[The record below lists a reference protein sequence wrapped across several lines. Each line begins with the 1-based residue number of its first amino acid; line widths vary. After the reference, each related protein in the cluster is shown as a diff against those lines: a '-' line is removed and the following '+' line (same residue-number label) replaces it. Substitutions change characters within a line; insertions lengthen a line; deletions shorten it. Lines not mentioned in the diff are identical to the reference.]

1 MAGQA
6 IFAFLLMGVAPAGYT
21 GPETCALC
29 HRAIADTQ
37 TKTPMAETW
46 HGRLTPSLPERWSAH
61 ATDGGLA
68 VDIRRVSDHFEYS
81 TAMPDGS
88 KVTLPVEVIM
98 GGERHGLGFL
108 PRIDQLGG
116 ITLER
121 PVLLQARY
129 SWSLSKK
136 RLLIAPNEPVETP
149 HSYATALG
157 LVLSP
162 SFETKCLVCHG
173 KPGTMGAGKAG
184 GVHCESCH
192 GPGWTHLQA
201 LAKGKPREGILNP
214 QKLTVDQRLA
224 VCAPCHTGFS
234 RQTDPLPDELLVSN
248 QVNAFTESECFIQSG
263 KAFQCT
269 TCHDPHRDSSHDIEA
284 SVKACVGCHSANV
297 SGHAA
302 VCPVNASSGCTGC
315 HMPAIE
321 RGPFHLVDHWIRVHP
336 GEQAG
341 ARQGGEKSQVRPR
354 REFLRA
360 IAAKSQAEAEAA
372 RQRLAK
378 GEPFFDVAR
387 AVSVDDSAPIGG
399 YWGARWLDRLDAPVR
414 DAAAALSYG
423 ETSGVIAAGG
433 RWLIVQRMARDFRL
447 DAARL
452 QEQAAALGRQG
463 DRKGAIEKCQ
473 EALKIDPHFLPSLLF
488 LGKALSESGNAV
500 RAVSVLKAATR
511 IYPQDAD
518 AQFDL
523 GLILGRMGKP
533 EEEMAAYRRAIELEP
548 DLVAAYVS
556 LGKVLF
562 SRSEWTQAGEVFR
575 QGLRINPL
583 TPDLNY
589 GLGRVLERL
598 GDEAGAKK
606 ALALADKIA
615 LRP

>member
-1 MAGQA
+1 VAGQA
-6 IFAFLLMGVAPAGYT
+6 IFAFVLLGVAPAGYT

-46 HGRLTPSLPERWSAH
+46 HGTLSRSLPEKWNAH
-61 ATDGGLA
+61 ATDGGLS

-81 TAMPDGS
+81 TAMPNGS

-98 GGERHGLGFL
+98 GGPRHGLGFL

-116 ITLER
+116 IPLER

-129 SWSLSKK
+129 SWSLSGK
-136 RLLIAPNEPVETP
+136 RLLIAPNEPMETP
-149 HSYATALG
+149 NSYATALG

-173 KPGTMGAGKAG
+173 KPNTLGAGKAG

-192 GPGWTHLQA
+192 GPGWPHLQA
-201 LAKGKPREGILNP
+201 LAKGKAREGILNP
-214 QKLTVDQRLA
+214 QKLTVDQKLA

-248 QVNAFTESECFIQSG
+248 QVNAFQQSECFIQSG
-263 KAFQCT
+263 KAFECT
-269 TCHDPHRDSSHDIEA
+269 TCHDPHRDSAGSVEA
-284 SVKACVGCHSANV
+284 SVKACVGCHSAKV

-321 RGPFHLVDHWIRVHP
+321 QGPFHLVDHWIRVHP
-336 GEQAG
+336 EGQPV
-341 ARQGGEKSQVRPR
+341 ARKGVGKSEVRPR
-354 REFLRA
+354 RLFLRA
-360 IAAKSQAEAEAA
+360 IATKSQSEAETA
-372 RQRLAK
+372 RQRLAN

-387 AVSVDDSAPIGG
+387 AVSIDEAAPIGG
-399 YWGARWLDRLDAPVR
+399 YWGARWLDRLGPAVR
-414 DAAAALSYG
+414 DAAALAYG
-423 ETSGVIAAGG
+423 ETSGVIAAKD
-433 RWLIVQRMARDFRL
+433 RWMIAQRMPRDFRL

-452 QEQAAALGRQG
+452 QQQAATLGRQG
-463 DRKGAIEKCQ
+463 DRQGAIEKCQ

-488 LGKALSESGNAV
+488 LGKALSESGNTA
-500 RAVSVLKAATR
+500 RALSVLKAATR

-518 AQFDL
+518 AQFAL
-523 GLILGRMGKP
+523 GLILGRMGKQD
-533 EEEMAAYRRAIELEP
+533 EEMAAYRRAIELEP
-548 DLVAAYVS
+548 DLVAAYVG

-562 SRSEWTQAGEVFR
+562 SRSEWPQAREVFR

-589 GLGRVLERL
+589 GLGLVLERL
-598 GDEAGAKK
+598 GDPAGAKK
-606 ALALADKIA
+606 ALALAGKIA
-615 LRP
+615 LKP